1 MDDFLLD
8 ESAPDER
15 VVLQAEVTNSA
26 RFLDVRYALYSGVGM
41 RLAYDVMKHAQGLV
55 ALTLLRQHLDA
66 PSLDTL
72 WDILRDYRDSVVEL
86 SSYPMGVGVLGW
98 NTLFWEVRD
107 Y

>member
-1 MDDFLLD
+1 VDDFLLD

-41 RLAYDVMKHAQGLV
+41 RLAYDVMKQAQGLV